1 MPSVAYDA
9 DSIETLDPCEHV
21 RSRPGMYIGATGTGE
36 HHEDG
41 IYILLKE
48 VMDNAVDE
56 FMMGQGRRIQ
66 VTLTDEGMVTVRD
79 FGRGIPLDKLKDCV
93 LRINTGRNFRKKGT
107 GDHAVFS
114 SSIGMNGVGLKAV
127 TFLSAEFEATSWR
140 DGEYCTVLC
149 REGRLVSERRG
160 KEAEPNGTRIRFQP
174 SSEIFPG
181 FRFEKKF
188 VQRRMQHYAWL
199 NTGLSIE
206 CNGEKYYSRR
216 GLLDLLEDKLESEAL
231 YEIIHYRAATL
242 EFAFCHTNSGTENY
256 YSFCNTQYTNDGGTH
271 LAAFKEGVVKGINE
285 LAPKDKQFD
294 ADDIRA
300 GILGAVAVRVAEP
313 VFESQT
319 KNKLTSQEIR
329 GPVVA
334 EVKAAVVDYLYKH
347 PETKEKIFEKIS
359 KNESVRKQIQSIR
372 KNAKELASKSQLKI
386 EKLRECKYHFNE
398 TDSHRKPEEKQ
409 MCQDSMIFLTEG
421 DSAASIVISARDAN
435 TQAVFALRG
444 VPLNIYGCTKEF
456 IYSKGNEELYGVT
469 RALGTEDSLENL
481 RYGKVVIA
489 TDADPDGY
497 HIRNLLIT
505 FFLKFF
511 PQLVT
516 SEHLFILE
524 TPLFRIRNK
533 SKNLYAFSEA
543 ERDAAAK
550 QLGNGK
556 DVEITRFKGLGE
568 IDPQEF
574 KQFIHRDKIRLLPV
588 TVEQP
593 RNLDAMLRF
602 LMGGNTPQRKQ
613 YIMENLMETTD

>member
-206 CNGEKYYSRR
+206 CNGEKYYIRR

-505 FFLKFF
+505 FFLTFF
-511 PQLVT
+511 YPLVQT
-516 SEHLFILE
+516 EHLYILE
-524 TPLFRIRNK
+524 TPLYRVRNK
-533 SKNLYAFSEA
+533 KQTFYCFDDS
-543 ERDAAAK
+543 ERDDAMAK
-550 QLGNGK
+550 LGK
-556 DVEITRFKGLGE
+556 DHELTRFKGLGE
-568 IDPQEF
+568 ISPNEF
-574 KQFIHRDKIRLLPV
+574 GQFIDEGMRLIPV
-588 TVEQP
+588 TIDNA
-593 RNLDAMLRF
+593 RNIDGMLGF
-602 LMGGNTPQRKQ
+602 YMGDNTPERRDF
-613 YIMENLMETTD
+613 IMTHLV